1 MSNYHIDLYI
11 FYLNCMLFLFNS
23 RLQALQSMMESAHT
37 ESLHIKDEKIKTL
50 ELHLEEKEN
59 LNATLHRQL
68 DTMQKEYQSYLDKY
82 VRLPNMVALCAKA
95 HNLLSSKNTEW

>member
-1 MSNYHIDLYI
+1 
-11 FYLNCMLFLFNS
+11 
-23 RLQALQSMMESAHT
+23 MMESAHT
-37 ESLHIKDEKIKTL
+37 ESLAIKDEKIKTL

-82 VRLPNMVALCAKA
+82 VCQPNMVALCAKA
-95 HNLLSSKNTEW
+95 HNLLSSENTEW

>member
-1 MSNYHIDLYI
+1 MVWCQIIMRLTSCAFFILIVY
-11 FYLNCMLFLFNS
+11 YLNFILFLFNS

-68 DTMQKEYQSYLDKY
+68 DTMQQDYQSYLDKY
-82 VRLPNMVALCAKA
+82 VYPVLLLCV
-95 HNLLSSKNTEW
+95 

>member
-1 MSNYHIDLYI
+1 
-11 FYLNCMLFLFNS
+11 MLFLFNS

-37 ESLHIKDEKIKTL
+37 ESLAIKDEKIKTL

-82 VRLPNMVALCAKA
+82 VRLPSIAALCTKTR
-95 HNLLSSKNTEW
+95 HLLSSENREWGF

>member
-1 MSNYHIDLYI
+1 
-11 FYLNCMLFLFNS
+11 
-23 RLQALQSMMESAHT
+23 MMESAHT
-37 ESLHIKDEKIKTL
+37 ESLAIKDEKIKTL

-82 VRLPNMVALCAKA
+82 VCPVWLLCVLKLTIYF
-95 HNLLSSKNTEW
+95 HPKTESGGFEKILRSLIVKLYVVQFPCCLESLFRV

>member
-1 MSNYHIDLYI
+1 
-11 FYLNCMLFLFNS
+11 
-23 RLQALQSMMESAHT
+23 MMESAHT
-37 ESLHIKDEKIKTL
+37 ESLAIKDEKIKTL

-82 VRLPNMVALCAKA
+82 VCPV
-95 HNLLSSKNTEW
+95 